1 MTKNELIE
9 LLQQTE
15 DDSEI
20 VVHDRNTNTET
31 SIEYFSYYW
40 TTAGHKQYYIQID
53 TEDII

>member
-1 MTKNELIE
+1 MTKNELIK

-20 VVHDRNTNTET
+20 VVFDRNTNTET
-31 SIEYFSYYW
+31 GIEYFSYYW

>member
-20 VVHDRNTNTET
+20 VVFDRNTNTET
-31 SIEYFSYYW
+31 GIEHFSYYW